1 MQGLLQKLRGY
12 ALLCGALWM
21 TAFFVPVM
29 AAGTKPTEPAAQKAN
44 HEPSA
49 QNEAA
54 GSPPASTPLPGTA
67 QSLDAFVGQTVSSI
81 QLAGRPD
88 LNDEELSPLFV
99 QHAGEPFDTE
109 KVEQTVAAIKATG
122 RFKNVQLSVIPDI
135 EGVRVMLILQPG
147 LYFGIYE
154 FPGSRSFSY
163 SSLLQA
169 AHYPPDGPYNHLDVE
184 RATESLTKF
193 LQQNGYFLA
202 KVTPQLEPDAAHGI
216 VNVRFAIEL
225 GAKARYGTVTLDGA
239 SAEQTS
245 RLQAK
250 LKSWLA
256 RLRGSAMRK
265 GRPYSLKG
273 VQNATLYMQNALIN
287 QDRLGAQVKMV
298 GAEYDPATNLA
309 DITFHITEGP
319 LVRVKVE
326 GAHVWKS
333 RQRRLLPLYQ
343 QVGVDEELIQEG
355 RNNLISYF
363 QSKGNFNA
371 TVETSVS
378 KQAGGETILYKITKG
393 PKHKVS
399 SVSIDGNK
407 TLGDKQL
414 LAHVSVKTA
423 HMFSHGAF
431 SEKLLRA
438 STKNLEATYRA
449 EGFSDVKVTSKVE
462 GGGGNLDVSFVV
474 NEGPR
479 DIVRE
484 LKIVGN
490 NTMTVAQLVPKG
502 LKLVAGQPYS
512 QTKANED
519 RNAITVKYLESGYL
533 TSSFRQTVTSEKDD
547 PHSLIVT
554 YQIHEGPRVTIA
566 NVVTLGRVHT
576 RQLFIDRAAKLTVNA
591 PLTTGDMLSAESRL
605 YAPGIFNWAEVSP
618 RRQITT
624 QTDSE
629 VLVKVHEA
637 RRNTLTYGFGFEV
650 VNRGGSLPSGTVA
663 VPGLPPVGVSSNF
676 FVTSQRTFW
685 GPRGSVEYTRR
696 NILGMAE
703 SLTLGALAGRLVQRG
718 TANFQNPS
726 FRGTSFASNLNA
738 SFEHNSENPI
748 FSDTI
753 EGVGF
758 QLQKPLNHKKTMHL
772 LLRYNFSETQITN
785 LLFVNL
791 VPPDQQNVRL
801 STLSATYS
809 RDTRDSQLDATR
821 GIYQSVETDLNPGV
835 LGSSASFLKIMAQ
848 TAYYK
853 SLSSHVVW
861 ANSVRLGVAPAFDG
875 SQVPLSQ
882 EFFSGGGSTLR
893 GFPLDGAGP
902 QRPVLACESANSPTS
917 TCQQISAPSGG
928 RELFIFNSEFR
939 LPLPIYKNL
948 GWAAFYDGGNV
959 FRAIGFHGEYTN
971 TAGGGLRYATPVG
984 PIRFDI
990 GHNLNSPRGVSATQ
1004 FFVTLG
1010 QAF

>member
-1 MQGLLQKLRGY
+1 M
-12 ALLCGALWM
+12 
-21 TAFFVPVM
+21 
-29 AAGTKPTEPAAQKAN
+29 
-44 HEPSA
+44 
-49 QNEAA
+49 
-54 GSPPASTPLPGTA
+54 
-67 QSLDAFVGQTVSSI
+67 LDTFVGQTVSSI
-81 QLAGRPD
+81 ELGGRPD

-99 QHAGEPFDTE
+99 QRAGEPFDAG

-122 RFKNVQLSVIPDI
+122 KFNDVQLSVIPDI
-135 EGVRVMLILQPG
+135 EGVRVMLILQPA

-154 FPGSRSFSY
+154 FPGARGFSY
-163 SSLLQA
+163 STLLQA
-169 AHYPPDGPYNHLDVE
+169 ANYPPEGPYNRRDVAQ
-184 RATESLTKF
+184 ATESLTKF

-216 VNVRFAIEL
+216 VNVRFTIEL
-225 GAKARYGTVTLDGA
+225 GVKARYGTVTLDGA
-239 SAEQTS
+239 SAEQTA
-245 RLQAK
+245 RLHAK

-256 RLRGSAMRK
+256 RLRGSAIRK
-265 GRPYSLKG
+265 GKPYSLKG
-273 VQNATLYMQNALIN
+273 VQNATLSMQNALIN

-309 DITFHITEGP
+309 NITFHVTEGP
-319 LVRVKVE
+319 LVHVKVE
-326 GAHVWKS
+326 GAHVWKFT
-333 RQRRLLPLYQ
+333 QRRLLPVYQ
-343 QVGVDEELIQEG
+343 QVGVDDELIQEG

-363 QSKGNFNA
+363 QAKGNFDA
-371 TVETSVS
+371 AVESSVS
-378 KQAGGETILYKITKG
+378 KQGEGETIFYKIKKG
-393 PKHKVS
+393 PKHKVA

-414 LAHVSVKTA
+414 LAHVSVKKGNL
-423 HMFSHGAF
+423 FSHGAF

-449 EGFSDVKVTSKVE
+449 EGFSDVKVTPKVE
-462 GGGGNLDVSFVV
+462 GRGGDLDVSFAV

-484 LKIVGN
+484 LNIVGN
-490 NTMTVAQLVPKG
+490 NAMPLAQLVPKG

-512 QTKANED
+512 QTKANQD
-519 RNAITVKYLESGYL
+519 RTAITVKYLESGYL
-533 TSSFRQTVTSEKDD
+533 TSSFRQTVTNEKKD
-547 PHSLIVT
+547 PHSLTVT
-554 YQIHEGPRVTIA
+554 YEIQEGPRVTIS

-576 RQLFIDRAAKLTVNA
+576 RQLFIDRAVKLTVHA
-591 PLTTGDMLSAESRL
+591 PLTTGEMLSAESRL

-618 RRQITT
+618 QRQITT
-624 QTDSE
+624 QTASE

-637 RRNTLTYGFGFEV
+637 RCNTLTYGFGFEV

-663 VPGLPPVGVSSNF
+663 VPGLPPVGVSSTF
-676 FVTSQRTFW
+676 ATSERTFW

-696 NILGMAE
+696 NIFGMAE
-703 SLTLGALAGRLVQRG
+703 SLTLGTLAGRLVQRV
-718 TANFQNPS
+718 TANFLNPS
-726 FRGTSFASNLNA
+726 FLGTSFASNLNA

-772 LLRYNFSETQITN
+772 LLRYSFSETQITN
-785 LLFVNL
+785 LLIRNL

-809 RDTRDSQLDATR
+809 RDTRDNQLNATR
-821 GIYQSVETDLNPGV
+821 GIYQSVEIDLNPGV
-835 LGSSASFLKIMAQ
+835 LGSSASFMKMLAQ
-848 TAYYK
+848 VAYYK
-853 SLSSHVVW
+853 QLPSHVIW

-875 SQVPLSQ
+875 SLVPLSQ

-893 GFPLDGAGP
+893 GFSLDGAGP
-902 QRPVLACESANSPTS
+902 QRFVFACETANQPISSCP
-917 TCQQISAPSGG
+917 QISVPAGG
-928 RELFIFNSEFR
+928 RQLFILNSEFR
-939 LPLPIYKNL
+939 LPLPVYKNL

-959 FRAIGFHGEYTN
+959 FTAIGFHGEYTN
-971 TAGGGLRYATPVG
+971 TLGAGLRYATPVG